1 MKKVFRSQV
10 ALLCMALAIGA
21 VSMGASSARAK
32 EVPMRGSGTGQI
44 TGMTG
49 GPTGVTITATGEGE
63 ATHLG
68 KFTRTE
74 EILLNP
80 NTGTFTGTLTF
91 VAADGSELS
100 CSFEGAFIA
109 ANEAAGTYTFTGGTG
124 RFENAS
130 GTASFSVIQSDPVNF
145 SFGFGGTIDMQ

>member
-1 MKKVFRSQV
+1 MKKVFRSRL
-10 ALLCMALAIGA
+10 ALFFMALAIGA
-21 VSMGASSARAK
+21 VSIGATSAGAK

-44 TGMTG
+44 TGMTP
-49 GPTGVTITATGEGE
+49 GPTGVSITATGEGV

-74 EILLNP
+74 EILLDP
-80 NTGTFTGTLTF
+80 NTFTFTGTLTF

-100 CSFEGAFIA
+100 CSFQGAFIA

-124 RFENAS
+124 RFEGAT
-130 GTASFSVIQSDPVNF
+130 GTADFSVVQSDPVNF
-145 SFGFGGTIDMQ
+145 SFGFGGTIEMQ